1 MALQEQM
8 SMFDNG
14 GMMDEGNSV
23 DPVSGNTVPVGSLQE
38 EVRDDV
44 PAQVS
49 AGEMVIPGD
58 VVRYFGL
65 EFFMKLRDEA
75 KRGLARMEDIG
86 QMGNSD
92 TATLDPDTPF
102 EVADLEMTD
111 DSSISS
117 MTMNRGGSIPTAE
130 ELGDTP
136 PPIRAF
142 QGRNISGPE
151 PTGNT
156 AAGLFGT
163 GSVSVGRT
171 TSSGTETKKY
181 RGPGG
186 ETLPIQFINGV
197 AQTTIPNGY
206 VTEAEYQKKVAANK
220 TGTTSQPWE
229 TATEQGS
236 GQDNPQG
243 SNNASL
249 SEMKEQGN
257 VLGVAQTA
265 SMSDLVT
272 AAFDGLVSS
281 GMMPSLAAQMVAS
294 QFDTHGLMNAAT
306 VDRQNAVTSLS
317 RDFGLKADTIAALT
331 DLQTKGIFNIGAVND
346 ILSRD
351 PVAVKA
357 MKDFTDVRE
366 GNAAAAGY
374 DSAMGAPVG
383 TTTNMGN
390 LGQAFGNVG
399 VVSVNNVGVSAVS
412 LGKHGTLGNPV
423 GGSLAKNA
431 IAQFNRDRK
440 AREAPDMPLGG
451 LPGAPTTSGTATGPE
466 LGQMGGRGAGSGGSG
481 QQAGGSAPGE
491 AVSST
496 DTTGGLGGM
505 GGGPQS
511 PGAAMGHGE
520 TDAMGG
526 TPDADDTGTPEAGFT
541 AKGGLIQRPKR
552 KASKKT
558 KNKKR
563 GLVSRPEIKAAR
575 GTIIGRPSDSILSTG
590 TQSTAD
596 TGATLFGDES
606 VAAGNNTT
614 TTPET
619 PTAPDKKVPTHN
631 YLDPGNMRFNARQYR
646 EFQRSFSR
654 ANLGG
659 LSNDTLD
666 KYIRRDPASPDDNP
680 LYVYTGSPIGPSSR
694 GVAENNMG
702 GFSPI
707 TQPDIRYAGGGR
719 EGKLFKDFPRDVFN
733 MLKMGLEEI
742 DLSA

>member
-75 KRGLARMEDIG
+75 KRGLARMEAIG

-102 EVADLEMTD
+102 EISDLEMTD
-111 DSSISS
+111 DSRSS
-117 MTMNRGGSIPTAE
+117 MTMNRGGNIPTAE
-130 ELGDTP
+130 ELGDMP

-156 AAGLFGT
+156 AAELFGT

-186 ETLPIQFINGV
+186 ETLSIQFVNGV
-197 AQTTIPNGY
+197 AQTPIPNGY

-220 TGTTSQPWE
+220 TTTTLQPWE

-272 AAFDGLVSS
+272 AAFDGLVST
-281 GMMPSLAAQMVAS
+281 GMMPSVAAQMVAS

-306 VDRQNAVTSLS
+306 IDRQNAVTSLS

-331 DLQTKGIFNIGAVND
+331 DLQTKGIFNISAVND

-357 MKDFTDVRE
+357 MKDFNEVRE
-366 GNAAAAGY
+366 GNAAAASY
-374 DSAMGAPVG
+374 DNALGAPPG
-383 TTTNMGN
+383 STTSQGN
-390 LGQAFGNVG
+390 LGMDFGNVG
-399 VVSVNNVGVSAVS
+399 VVAGSYAVS
-412 LGKHGTLGNPV
+412 LDPNTFGDVV
-423 GGSLAKNA
+423 GGDLAKKALERYNKGL
-431 IAQFNRDRK
+431 RDKSKVSKVSRTK
-440 AREAPDMPLGG
+440 TD
-451 LPGAPTTSGTATGPE
+451 PTSLTGPE
-466 LGQMGGRGAGSGGSG
+466 PMSGGRGAG
-481 QQAGGSAPGE
+481 AGGTGTFGGAPGE

-511 PGAAMGHGE
+511 E
-520 TDAMGG
+520 TDAAGDVGVG
-526 TPDADDTGTPEAGFT
+526 TDSSEEGAAAEEFD
-541 AKGGLIQRPKR
+541 GGLIQRPKR

-590 TQSTAD
+590 TQSTVD

-619 PTAPDKKVPTHN
+619 PTAPAPDKKVPTHN

-659 LSNDTLD
+659 LSTDTLD
-666 KYIRRDPASPDDNP
+666 KYIRRDPASSDDNP
-680 LYVYTGSPIGPSSR
+680 LYVYTGTPIGPQSR
-694 GVAENNMG
+694 GFADNPRG
-702 GFSPI
+702 GQSPI
-707 TQPDIRYAGGGR
+707 TQKGMRYVGGVR
-719 EGKLFKDFPRDVFN
+719 EDELFSDYPLAVAQIINF
-733 MLKMGLEEI
+733 GLEEI
-742 DLSA
+742 DESTE